1 MECYLGLMES
11 GEIFAFSDTHERQQ
25 GSKALQSPIRNRRLH
40 ICRNQSPLEIVVP
53 RPSTSTEMHSPQ
65 SHVIVYNCFL
75 QVPLSYLMVSGST
88 FACLGRR

>member
-1 MECYLGLMES
+1 MR
-11 GEIFAFSDTHERQQ
+11 D
-25 GSKALQSPIRNRRLH
+25 SKAARHYRAL
-40 ICRNQSPLEIVVP
+40 LEIGDYTFAEIKAHWKLSCLVP
-53 RPSTSTEMHSPQ
+53 ATSTEMHSPQ